1 MARAW
6 IALGGNLGN
15 VPQTFRAACLSL
27 SRQPELELIR
37 SSGIYRTAPVG
48 DDAGSAFFNAAT
60 AWETALSPLELL
72 QRLQQAEDAAGRTRD
87 LRWGPRPL
95 DLDLIQFG
103 DTIVQ
108 KSQLTVPHPA
118 AWYRRFVLDPVCE
131 FAPDVRH
138 PLHWKPWGELR
149 QRLLPRPLRV
159 AIFGGSAA
167 DRTAIVATLK
177 PAFPAADLRVAESA
191 SEIPDAG
198 LRVWLGPTTDG
209 LEFQPPPL
217 SVNGSSWGAQSIE
230 QARYV
235 LTSALDV
242 PERIGDWPA
251 APAI

>member
-6 IALGGNLGN
+6 IALGGNLGD
-15 VPQTFRAACLSL
+15 VPRTFQAACRSL
-27 SRQPELELIR
+27 ARQPELKLVH

-48 DDAGSAFFNAAT
+48 GDAGAAFLNAAT
-60 AWETALSPLELL
+60 SWETTLSPLELL

-108 KSQLTVPHPA
+108 EFRLTVPHPA

-131 FAPDVRH
+131 FAPDVPH
-138 PLHWKPWGELR
+138 PLHRKSWGELR

-159 AIFGGSAA
+159 AILGGSAA

-177 PAFPAADLRVAESA
+177 PEFPAADWRVAESA
-191 SEIPDAG
+191 YEVPDAG
-198 LRVWLGPTTDG
+198 LRIWLGPTTDG
-209 LEFQPPPL
+209 LESQPPAL
-217 SVNGSSWGAQSIE
+217 SVNGSSWGVQTIE

-251 APAI
+251 P